1 MRERAGGLERH
12 STRICIQR
20 LQEADCCESVTRT
33 ASVHH
38 RVTVCTAGCCNSA
51 VAAAVGLVRRSWQ
64 RVMGCARPYRRVQIA
79 DDPVAG
85 QFSVNGWRALARRSP
100 SLPLTTRI
108 TPGASWWGRGYWS
121 YSLQYFQAQCILH
134 LRPPRVSIKPLPRS
148 RFMATSS
155 FRNRNA

>member
-108 TPGASWWGRGYWS
+108 TPGASWWGRGFGRCI
-121 YSLQYFQAQCILH
+121 SLQYFQVQCILH
-134 LRPPRVSIKPLPRS
+134 LQAPQGVDYAPRS

-155 FRNRNA
+155 FSQ